1 LTVLRSFTAPTGD
14 ILNDSEALR
23 ERIMAA
29 VSGLLA
35 LMQIDADPIS
45 SREHILLS
53 TILKSFWSDGK
64 DVDMGTLIRSIQA
77 PPFDKVGFLD
87 LKSFYP
93 TKDRFKLAMSLN
105 NLLASPSF
113 AAWLEGEPLDIQKL
127 YYTPEG
133 KPKLTIISIAHL
145 SDAERMFFV
154 TILLNELI
162 GWM

>member
-145 SDAERMFFV
+145 SDAERMFFM